1 MIRAFGWGVALAF
14 VTTMV
19 VVMAGFFW
27 GLTIFLPGLVELDSG
42 TQDTPRAELELSLW
56 APLLLAIVLAV
67 VVWLVARMTSRRT

>member
-27 GLTIFLPGLVELDSG
+27 GLRISLPGIVELDSG
-42 TQDTPRAELELSLW
+42 TEDTPRAELELNPW
-56 APLLLAIVLAV
+56 AALLLAVVLAA
-67 VVWLVARMTSRRT
+67 VVWFIARMTSRRT